1 MVVVRS
7 HSVVV
12 LPTSSS
18 TLCRCTSVPTLSTLR
33 STPSAY
39 YPHLSSIYD
48 NYWTW
53 RNRYYSPY
61 YTTPYYS
68 YRPYYY
74 SNYYPSY
81 YNSYVPSYRSYWSDY
96 YPYSYYRSSYYPYY
110 SYNYFPYSTYLND
123 LANRYYY

>member
-33 STPSAY
+33 STSSSYY
-39 YPHLSSIYD
+39 YPYRHLSAIYD

-61 YTTPYYS
+61 YSLPYYS

-74 SNYYPSY
+74 SD
-81 YNSYVPSYRSYWSDY
+81 YVSPYRSYWSDY
-96 YPYSYYRSSYYPYY
+96 YPYRYYRSSYYPYY

-123 LANRYYY
+123 LAYRYYY